1 MGRRCIQCLL
11 FLPILLLVACAP
23 DNLDITPTP
32 VPTAIPMITV
42 YVTGAVAQ
50 SGVMVEIPQGS
61 RVSDAIEAAGGA
73 VETADLQRIN
83 LASIVRDGDQIHV
96 LAQNED
102 VAEVTEAVPEAT
114 PEAAVAG
121 SEQALLDHLL
131 NSVPDSINA
140 GVINWRRDTS
150 VETLFVERDDGV
162 TGRMTYTEAGG
173 GLMELTLGVFN
184 SPDAALGYYE
194 TRVRSLEAQ
203 SRTQERDLV
212 PTPNAFGSGAFGSAF
227 VFVQD
232 NIVVHI
238 SIPRFSSTAG
248 DPLAPMGRQMVAIL
262 EQALASAP

>member
-1 MGRRCIQCLL
+1 MGRRCVQYLL
-11 FLPILLLVACAP
+11 FLPLLLFAACAP

-32 VPTAIPMITV
+32 APTAIPMITV

-61 RVSDAIEAAGGA
+61 RVSDAIEAAGGV

-96 LAQNED
+96 LAQDEA
-102 VAEVTEAVPEAT
+102 VAEATETAPEADVT
-114 PEAAVAG
+114 G
-121 SEQALLDHLL
+121 SEQTLLDHLL
-131 NSVPDSINA
+131 SALPGSINA

-150 VETLFVERDDGV
+150 IETLFVERDDGA

-184 SPDAALGYYE
+184 SRETALGYYE

-212 PTPNAFGSGAFGSAF
+212 PTPNAFGSGAYGSAV

-248 DPLAPMGRQMVAIL
+248 DPLAPMGRQMITIL
-262 EQALASAP
+262 EQALATAP

>member
-1 MGRRCIQCLL
+1 MGRRYVQSLL
-11 FLPILLLVACAP
+11 FLPIFLFVACAP

-32 VPTAIPMITV
+32 VPTTIPMITV

-61 RVSDAIEAAGGA
+61 RVSDAIEAAGGT
-73 VETADLQRIN
+73 VSTADLQRIN

-96 LAQNED
+96 LAQDETL
-102 VAEVTEAVPEAT
+102 VEATEAAPEV
-114 PEAAVAG
+114 EVIG
-121 SEQALLDHLL
+121 SEQTLLDHLL
-131 NSVPDSINA
+131 SAVPSSINA

-150 VETLFVERDDGV
+150 IETLFVERDDGV

-184 SPDAALGYYE
+184 SHDAALGYYE

-212 PTPNAFGSGAFGSAF
+212 PTPNAFGSGAYGSAV
-227 VFVQD
+227 VFVKD
-232 NIVVHI
+232 NIVVYI

-248 DPLAPMGRQMVAIL
+248 DPLAPMGRQMVTIL
-262 EQALASAP
+262 EQALAPAS

>member
-1 MGRRCIQCLL
+1 MGRRCMQCLF
-11 FLPILLLVACAP
+11 FLPLLLLFACAP

-32 VPTAIPMITV
+32 VPTAVPMITV
-42 YVTGAVAQ
+42 YVTGAVTQ
-50 SGVMVEIPQGS
+50 SGVMIEIPQGS

-73 VETADLQRIN
+73 LETADLQHIN

-96 LAQNED
+96 LAQNEN
-102 VAEVTEAVPEAT
+102 VAESTAEATEAVVT
-114 PEAAVAG
+114 G
-121 SEQALLDHLL
+121 SEQTLLDHLL
-131 NSVPDSINA
+131 SAVPGSINA

-150 VETLFVERDDGV
+150 IETLFVERDDGV

-184 SPDAALGYYE
+184 SRDAAIGYYE

-212 PTPNAFGSGAFGSAF
+212 PTPNAFGSGAYGSAV

-248 DPLAPMGRQMVAIL
+248 DPLAPMGRQMVTIL
-262 EQALASAP
+262 EQALAAAP